1 MSPRAT
7 PLRARHRGGG
17 ACGFTLVELLV
28 AISVLAL
35 IAALSWRG
43 VDGMMRTRDALGA
56 RSDQLQT
63 LQTALAQWGADLD
76 AMQTLPGQT
85 AIDWNGQVLRI
96 VRRAP
101 GNSAE
106 GLRVVAWS
114 SRNTDGE
121 MRWLRWQSAPV
132 TGRAALAAAWE
143 QAAQWAQS
151 PVAELRQRETPVA
164 QMTAWRIY
172 FFRDNAWTNPMSS
185 GVTQGVPGGATA
197 AEPPQGVRLELEL
210 PAGAPVAGLLT
221 RDWVRPTVSGGKS

>member
-1 MSPRAT
+1 MHARELPS
-7 PLRARHRGGG
+7 LRHRVDC
-17 ACGFTLVELLV
+17 ARGFTLVELLV
-28 AISVLAL
+28 AIAVLAL

-43 VDGMMRTRDALGA
+43 VDGMMRTRDALGT

-76 AMQTLPGQT
+76 AMQTLPGQA
-85 AIDWNGQVLRI
+85 AIEWNGKVLRI

-101 GNSAE
+101 GGSTE

-114 SRNTDGE
+114 SRTIDGE
-121 MRWLRWQSAPV
+121 VRWLRWQSAPV
-132 TGRAALAAAWE
+132 SGRAALASAWE

-151 PVAELRQRETPVA
+151 PVAELRQRETPVSPI
-164 QMTAWRIY
+164 TAWRVY
-172 FFRDNAWTNPMSS
+172 FFRDDAWTNPMSS
-185 GVTQGVPGGATA
+185 DARQPVPGGGAP
-197 AEPPQGVRLELEL
+197 EPPQGVRLELEL